1 MKKLL
6 KEIISESGIWDGSK
20 KQSHSFLLSKSVYE
34 ITELQKEELSKLGFA
49 IYNCLLGLSQIAVI
63 VYDPFTN
70 YSGTWSTIRNIFS
83 TGVSKIFQ
91 ELQGLNIRDIP
102 KLLKVDLMIN
112 NLGEFKI
119 AEIDGHNKHGL
130 GYSTLAMN
138 LRKALRGDEK
148 SLPGVISTLSEEII
162 RLGYSDIKLFYAD
175 QDRFYVPEFEIARKE
190 FSKHGINCIL
200 IPEMS
205 CSEEILREGL
215 FLDLP
220 LLNHNVNLYDS
231 IIKSYKNGKVKFIIP
246 PKPCLGSKG
255 ILALL
260 RNDSNDEK
268 LESILHAFISKDS
281 LSTIRRYIPETIL
294 VGKKGEGLEQ
304 VNNRISIRKYV
315 LKEAISSGMKGVFFS
330 DNQDFQSILKL
341 AYNSNM
347 NWVLQE
353 EVENQPQSFSW
364 YEDNCDDESISNDWF
379 VRVTTHYVNRKLADI
394 IVTARRD
401 RSVHGAKDCLQIG
414 TVIV

>member
-1 MKKLL
+1 M
-6 KEIISESGIWDGSK
+6 
-20 KQSHSFLLSKSVYE
+20 
-34 ITELQKEELSKLGFA
+34 
-49 IYNCLLGLSQIAVI
+49 
-63 VYDPFTN
+63 
-70 YSGTWSTIRNIFS
+70 
-83 TGVSKIFQ
+83 
-91 ELQGLNIRDIP
+91 
-102 KLLKVDLMIN
+102 
-112 NLGEFKI
+112 
-119 AEIDGHNKHGL
+119 
-130 GYSTLAMN
+130 
-138 LRKALRGDEK
+138 
-148 SLPGVISTLSEEII
+148 
-162 RLGYSDIKLFYAD
+162 
-175 QDRFYVPEFEIARKE
+175 
-190 FSKHGINCIL
+190 
-200 IPEMS
+200 
-205 CSEEILREGL
+205 
-215 FLDLP
+215 
-220 LLNHNVNLYDS
+220 
-231 IIKSYKNGKVKFIIP
+231 
-246 PKPCLGSKG
+246 
-255 ILALL
+255 ALL
-260 RNDSNDEK
+260 RSDSNDEK